1 MSAHKIY
8 PVRDNIS
15 NTALINK
22 DSYLEMYEA
31 SISEPDKFWAEQAAV
46 SYTHL
51 TLPTK
56 A

>member
-1 MSAHKIY
+1 MSEIKELIGSPFMSAHKIY

-31 SISEPDKFWAEQAAV
+31 SISEPD
-46 SYTHL
+46 
-51 TLPTK
+51 
-56 A
+56 